1 MIDIKIVIGLGGFLF
16 GIALMIIS
24 VYINNHEINKKEKM
38 FVDEIIE
45 LTCENKKLK
54 NEIEQ
59 LEINRDIAMR
69 DRD

>member
-16 GIALMIIS
+16 GIALMIS
-24 VYINNHEINKKEKM
+24 MYINNREINKKEKM

-54 NEIEQ
+54 NEVEQ
-59 LEINRDIAMR
+59 LEINRNIYMR